1 MIRKTLPVSRR
12 KTRTT
17 DTGTPR
23 RGLRWAWVPAMAL
36 SQWACSDPSFDHL
49 QYRNVSSAPG
59 TVNLKPR
66 EIQIEKGIAVRA
78 AVSAVDDGGEGL
90 SLSGLTSGD
99 TRIFRVDPGPRAG
112 EYVFSGVEVGTTEL
126 EVDSEL
132 GLSSLAVEVLKPE

>member
-1 MIRKTLPVSRR
+1 MSRKPLLPGQSKSAVGGATVARC
-12 KTRTT
+12 
-17 DTGTPR
+17 
-23 RGLRWAWVPAMAL
+23 GLRWVAVPAVAL

-49 QYRNVSSAPG
+49 QYRNISSAPG

-78 AVSAVDDGGEGL
+78 AVSAVDDSGDGL

-126 EVDSEL
+126 DVDSEV
-132 GLSSLAVEVLKPE
+132 GLSALLVEVLKPP